1 MASKAGRSGKSKKQ
15 NRGSDPKP
23 LTIYMLCA
31 HAAGRCEFEGCG
43 RTLFTDSITLDDFN
57 NTNVAH
63 IVASSPNGPRG
74 DKERSYKLSQ
84 DIDNLMLM
92 CMDHHKLTDSNPA
105 KYTEDILLDMKKKH
119 EQAVQELCTS
129 INAESTEIIMFT
141 SPIKGKVDVNIDFR
155 QAVEAI
161 LFQKKPAS
169 NHGIALRI
177 ELSSNYRSRV
187 YWKEAQKQ
195 LQMKFNCMVKSV
207 LSIQSNQHFSVFP
220 IAPTPLITELGFLM
234 GDKIQADIYQKL
246 RTPNTWSW
254 QTKDPTNEFKI
265 SKEVIRS
272 GNKIAVVLALT
283 ANIALDRI
291 TSVFNADVIYTI
303 YAKRYGVDCISS
315 IIDLSRFW
323 HQYQNVLDEIRNT
336 YLEVES
342 VRVFPA
348 IPVSA
353 AFEIGRRYMPG
364 IYPALK
370 IYDDDNGFFETI
382 TIGG

>member
-1 MASKAGRSGKSKKQ
+1 
-15 NRGSDPKP
+15 
-23 LTIYMLCA
+23 
-31 HAAGRCEFEGCG
+31 
-43 RTLFTDSITLDDFN
+43 
-57 NTNVAH
+57 
-63 IVASSPNGPRG
+63 
-74 DKERSYKLSQ
+74 
-84 DIDNLMLM
+84 
-92 CMDHHKLTDSNPA
+92 
-105 KYTEDILLDMKKKH
+105 
-119 EQAVQELCTS
+119 
-129 INAESTEIIMFT
+129 
-141 SPIKGKVDVNIDFR
+141 
-155 QAVEAI
+155 
-161 LFQKKPAS
+161 
-169 NHGIALRI
+169 
-177 ELSSNYRSRV
+177 
-187 YWKEAQKQ
+187 
-195 LQMKFNCMVKSV
+195 
-207 LSIQSNQHFSVFP
+207 
-220 IAPTPLITELGFLM
+220 M